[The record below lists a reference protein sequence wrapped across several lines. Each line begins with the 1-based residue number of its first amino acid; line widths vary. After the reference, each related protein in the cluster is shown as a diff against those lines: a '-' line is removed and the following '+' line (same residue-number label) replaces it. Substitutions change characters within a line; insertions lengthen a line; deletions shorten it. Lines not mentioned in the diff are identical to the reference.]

1 MKKICLVARQN
12 IINANGSGYHNDE
25 GRRALDGIRYG
36 AVKEIEDNVNP
47 LSIWHQLRQEFETD
61 NPGWRV
67 DSYSIR
73 LEDGSEIECTDKL
86 RMQTANKADENFRKL
101 AAMFPNAVTE
111 TINENGEVV
120 RAIDKDVLMQ
130 EIACT
135 VVDGNEERYQFT
147 WPDKKKSVLLAN
159 APINKTLRPCREE
172 SVDFDTTENLYIE
185 GDNLEVLKL
194 LQETYLGKIKMIYI
208 DPPYNTGN
216 DFVYEDDFAQSTDEY
231 LANSGQFDEDGNR
244 MVQNTESNGRFH
256 TDWLNMI
263 YPRLKL
269 AKDLLTNDG
278 VIFISIDDNEVDNLR
293 KICDEIFG
301 SQNYVGTVIWERAF
315 APKND
320 AKYFSAS
327 HDFIIVYAKNIG
339 AFDIGKLPRT
349 EEANARYKNPD
360 NDPRGPWA
368 ADNMTVKTYS
378 AAYDYPITTPNGTV
392 ISPANGRCWFTS
404 KERMQKLIDE
414 GRVYFGA
421 DGGNTP
427 RLKRYLAD
435 VQQGMTPI
443 TIWKYD
449 EVGHNQEG
457 RQELKKI
464 FDNKGYFD
472 GPKPQRLMQRIL
484 KVANLSKESIVLDFF
499 SGSASTAQAVLQMNA
514 DENKHCKFIMVQL
527 PENCDENSDAAKA
540 GFDTI
545 CEIGKERIRRAGAKI
560 KEEAGLTAP
569 KLDVGFRVLKCD
581 TSNMKEVY
589 YNPAKYEASL
599 FSRLEENIKED
610 RTPEDLLFQVMLD
623 LGVLL
628 SSKIEETTIAGKKV
642 FNVED
647 NYLIA
652 CFDRDVTEETIK
664 AIAKRKPYYFVMRD
678 SSMANDSV
686 ATNFDQIFATYSPD
700 TVRKVL

>member
-1 MKKICLVARQN
+1 M
-12 IINANGSGYHNDE
+12 
-25 GRRALDGIRYG
+25 
-36 AVKEIEDNVNP
+36 
-47 LSIWHQLRQEFETD
+47 
-61 NPGWRV
+61 
-67 DSYSIR
+67 
-73 LEDGSEIECTDKL
+73 DKL
-86 RMQTANKADENFRKL
+86 RMQTANKADENFKKL

-130 EIACT
+130 EISCT

-263 YPRLKL
+263 YPRLRIAKNLL
-269 AKDLLTNDG
+269 AGNG
-278 VIFISIDDNEVDNLR
+278 VIFISIDDNEIENMKKL
-293 KICDEIFG
+293 CDEVYGATSFVAQLVWEKKKKGSFLSKSITNVKEYILVYCKNIDGFEGLIGEINDEEETYPCINAVNKRELRTIPAGIESKYRDKDFFMPKGSEISDTTMSIVLHSDLVIKNGVLAEELTLEGNWRYSQAAMKEYALKKELYITRDLYLRRIVRETRYKTMKDLLSRVGEDTEIAHTEMVDTKNLNSSGWGSNEDADEELRLIFG
-301 SQNYVGTVIWERAF
+301 IQ
-315 APKND
+315 
-320 AKYFSAS
+320 
-327 HDFIIVYAKNIG
+327 
-339 AFDIGKLPRT
+339 KL
-349 EEANARYKNPD
+349 
-360 NDPRGPWA
+360 
-368 ADNMTVKTYS
+368 M
-378 AAYDYPITTPNGTV
+378 DYPKPV
-392 ISPANGRCWFTS
+392 RLLL
-404 KERMQKLIDE
+404 KL
-414 GRVYFGA
+414 
-421 DGGNTP
+421 
-427 RLKRYLAD
+427 LASYRGSD
-435 VQQGMTPI
+435 D
-443 TIWKYD
+443 Y
-449 EVGHNQEG
+449 
-457 RQELKKI
+457 
-464 FDNKGYFD
+464 
-472 GPKPQRLMQRIL
+472 
-484 KVANLSKESIVLDFF
+484 IVLDFF
-499 SGSASTAQAVLQMNA
+499 SGSATTAHATIKLNA
-514 DENKHCKFIMVQL
+514 QDGGKRKFIMVQL
-527 PENCDENSDAAKA
+527 PELTDEKSPAYKA
-540 GFDTI
+540 GYKTI

-560 KEEAGLTAP
+560 KEEAGLTAQN
-569 KLDVGFRVLKCD
+569 LDTGFRVLKCD
-581 TSNMKEVY
+581 TSNMKDVY
-589 YNPAKYEASL
+589 YNPAEYEVNM
-599 FSRLEENIKED
+599 FSRLEDNIKED

-628 SSKIEETTIAGKKV
+628 SSKIEETTIADKKV

-652 CFDRDVTEETIK
+652 CFDSDVSEETIK
-664 AIAKRKPYYFVMRD
+664 AIAKQKPYYFVMRD
-678 SSMANDSV
+678 SSMASDSV

>member
-1 MKKICLVARQN
+1 M
-12 IINANGSGYHNDE
+12 
-25 GRRALDGIRYG
+25 
-36 AVKEIEDNVNP
+36 
-47 LSIWHQLRQEFETD
+47 
-61 NPGWRV
+61 
-67 DSYSIR
+67 
-73 LEDGSEIECTDKL
+73 DKL
-86 RMQTANKADENFRKL
+86 KMHTANKADENFKKL

-130 EIACT
+130 EISCS

-172 SVDFDTTENLYIE
+172 SVDFDTTKNLYIE

-216 DFVYEDDFAQSTDEY
+216 DFVYEDDFAQSADEY

-269 AKDLLTNDG
+269 AKDLLAEDG
-278 VIFISIDDNEVDNLR
+278 IIFVSIDEHESHNMR

-301 SQNYVGTVIWERAF
+301 AENFISQIVWEKRYTRSNNAKRFTTLTEPIICYVKSITSVT
-315 APKND
+315 
-320 AKYFSAS
+320 
-327 HDFIIVYAKNIG
+327 
-339 AFDIGKLPRT
+339 DIKEKRSDK
-349 EEANARYKNPD
+349 ADSIYSNPD
-360 NDPRGPWA
+360 NDPRGAWTSVSYVNPA
-368 ADNMTVKTYS
+368 TKEQRPNLV
-378 AAYDYPITTPNGTV
+378 YPILNPIT
-392 ISPANGRCWFTS
+392 
-404 KERMQKLIDE
+404 
-414 GRVYFGA
+414 GA
-421 DGGNTP
+421 VVEHPTNAWKYEKSTYDKHVQENRLYWGKAGENTYP
-427 RLKRYLAD
+427 RLKKFLSEMD
-435 VQQGMTPI
+435 GGMVPVDL
-443 TIWKYD
+443 W
-449 EVGHNQEG
+449 
-457 RQELKKI
+457 RQEDTGTTDQGSKELESLLGRKI
-464 FDNKGYFD
+464 FDF
-472 GPKPQRLMQRIL
+472 PKPQSLVKRIISL
-484 KVANLSKESIVLDFF
+484 ILNGDDGKNNIILDFF
-499 SGSASTAQAVLQMNA
+499 SGSATTAHAVMQLNA
-514 DENKHCKFIMVQL
+514 EDGGHRKFIMVQL
-527 PENCDENSDAAKA
+527 PEATDEKSEARKA
-540 GFDTI
+540 GYKTI
-545 CEIGKERIRRAGAKI
+545 CEIGKERIRRAGKKI
-560 KEEAGLTAP
+560 KEDSPLTAQG
-569 KLDVGFRVLKCD
+569 LDIGFRVLKCD

-589 YNPAKYEASL
+589 YNSAEYEASL
-599 FSRLEENIKED
+599 FSSLEDNIKED

-652 CFDRDVTEETIK
+652 CFDSDVTEETIK
-664 AIAKRKPYYFVMRD
+664 AIAKQKPYYFVMRD